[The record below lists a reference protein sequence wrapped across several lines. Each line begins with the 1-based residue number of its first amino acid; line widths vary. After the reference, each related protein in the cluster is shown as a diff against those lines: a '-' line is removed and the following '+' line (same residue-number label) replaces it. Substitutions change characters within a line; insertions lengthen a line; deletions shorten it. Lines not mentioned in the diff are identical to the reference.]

1 MDGLALPDVV
11 TLPLEAQ
18 NVANVF
24 DNEILG
30 PNSSILIVVI
40 TSVSSMSHFNMNP
53 RGEEEE
59 SSDSD
64 HRVKRRKPNPAMNG
78 KVKPAAAAPAAN
90 PNSFAAKMMAKM
102 GYKEGEGLGASGKG
116 ILAPIDVQLRPQ
128 GAGLGA
134 IKEKTKQAKEEEKR
148 EAKLRGEVIE
158 DSEEEER
165 KRKQRLKEKRKQ
177 GISGA
182 GRSPSKPKTKYR
194 TAAEIEAAAEGLEV
208 PNVLKSIID
217 ATGSETR
224 LLDGPAGL
232 MNSQNVFQRE
242 KTYAEKIADRA
253 RTELKAFAEEWVTL
267 SERKKYLELQE
278 RYVKILRLRQLPISG
293 TTDWFYEQSNCP

>member
-1 MDGLALPDVV
+1 M
-11 TLPLEAQ
+11 
-18 NVANVF
+18 
-24 DNEILG
+24 
-30 PNSSILIVVI
+30 NS
-40 TSVSSMSHFNMNP
+40 
-53 RGEEEE
+53 RGDDEE

-78 KVKPAAAAPAAN
+78 RAKAGPATPAAN

-116 ILAPIDVQLRPQ
+116 RLAPIDVQLRPQ

-148 EAKLRGEVIE
+148 EATLRGEVIE

-182 GRSPSKPKTKYR
+182 GRISSKPKTKYC

-217 ATGSETR
+217 ATGSETK

-232 MNSQNVFQRE
+232 MKSHNMFQRE

-253 RTELKAFAEEWVTL
+253 RTELKAFADEWVTL

-278 RYVKILRLRQLPISG
+278 RYVVSLIFRQLPKNE
-293 TTDWFYEQSNCP
+293 TTD

>member
-1 MDGLALPDVV
+1 
-11 TLPLEAQ
+11 
-18 NVANVF
+18 
-24 DNEILG
+24 
-30 PNSSILIVVI
+30 
-40 TSVSSMSHFNMNP
+40 MSHFNMNT
-53 RGEEEE
+53 RVDEEE

-64 HRVKRRKPNPAMNG
+64 HRVKRRKPNPVMNG
-78 KVKPAAAAPAAN
+78 KVKAAAATPAAN

-102 GYKEGEGLGASGKG
+102 GYKEGEGLGASGTG
-116 ILAPIDVQLRPQ
+116 RLAPIDVQLRPQ

-182 GRSPSKPKTKYR
+182 GRTPSKPKIKYR

-217 ATGSETR
+217 ATGSETK
-224 LLDGPAGL
+224 LIDGPAGL
-232 MNSQNVFQRE
+232 MKSHNTFQRE

-253 RTELKAFAEEWVTL
+253 RTELKAFADEWVTL
-267 SERKKYLELQE
+267 TEHKKYLELQE
-278 RYVKILRLRQLPISG
+278 RYVVNPTFRRLPMSG
-293 TTDWFYEQSNCP
+293 MTD